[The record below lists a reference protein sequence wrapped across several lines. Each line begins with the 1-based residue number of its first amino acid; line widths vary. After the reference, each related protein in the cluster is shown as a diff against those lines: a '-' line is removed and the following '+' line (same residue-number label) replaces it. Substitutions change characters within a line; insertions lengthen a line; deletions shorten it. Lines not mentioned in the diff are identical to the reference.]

1 MAGSLRG
8 VAERY
13 GVIVAWIAVIVVF
26 SVLRPDTFATMS
38 TVRLILSTQTVIL
51 LATLGLMLSL
61 AVAEYDLS
69 IGAIVGFGGTL
80 LAVLNGVQGWQ
91 TWAAVV
97 VTLVVCM
104 LFGVLNAVLSVYVG
118 VQSIIVTLGTGT
130 LLAGLTLAVADSK
143 VITGLSTELVTAMT
157 KPLLFG
163 IPAPF
168 FAGLLLTAVLWFLLQ
183 HTPLGRRMVFVSE
196 NREVARLAGLR
207 VKRIRA
213 GALIATAT
221 LGGLAGIVLAGTN
234 GAANPQAGSSYL
246 LPAFAAAFLGS
257 TALIPGASTP
267 GGPSWPCTSSSP
279 ASPASS
285 TSATPVGPS
294 RSSTAAPSSSPS
306 PSATSP
312 GDDACR
318 ASADAPHPAPQHRS
332 TSAPQHGRHHTS
344 RRTDASHPPSTWS
357 THDEEP
363 DPPAGRARGRRY
375 GPRAGPGRV

>member
-1 MAGSLRG
+1 MTAGEVREQAVAAPAAPPSPRRDVAGSLRG
-8 VAERY
+8 AAERY
-13 GVIVAWIAVIVVF
+13 GLILAWIAVIVVF

-69 IGAIVGFGGTL
+69 IGAMVGFGGTL
-80 LAVLNGVQGWQ
+80 LAVLNGVQEWQ

-143 VITGLSTELVTAMT
+143 VVTGLSPELVTAMT
-157 KPLLFG
+157 KPLLFS

-168 FAGLLLTAVLWFLLQ
+168 YAGLLLTAVLWFVLQ

-213 GALIATAT
+213 GALIVTAT

-257 TALIPGASTP
+257 TALIPGRFNAWGSFVAAYFLVT
-267 GGPSWPCTSSSP
+267 GITGLQYLGYAGWPEQVFYGSSLVI
-279 ASPASS
+279 AV
-285 TSATPVGPS
+285 TL
-294 RSSTAAPSSSPS
+294 
-306 PSATSP
+306 
-312 GDDACR
+312 
-318 ASADAPHPAPQHRS
+318 
-332 TSAPQHGRHHTS
+332 
-344 RRTDASHPPSTWS
+344 SHL
-357 THDEEP
+357 
-363 DPPAGRARGRRY
+363 AGRRRLS
-375 GPRAGPGRV
+375 GLG

>member
-1 MAGSLRG
+1 LRG
-8 VAERY
+8 AAERY
-13 GVIVAWIAVIVVF
+13 GLILAWIAVIVVF
-26 SVLRPDTFATMS
+26 SVLRPDTFATTS

-143 VITGLSTELVTAMT
+143 VVTGLSPELVTAMT
-157 KPLLFG
+157 KPLLFS

-168 FAGLLLTAVLWFLLQ
+168 YAGLLLTAALWFLLQ

-213 GALIATAT
+213 GALVLTAT

-234 GAANPQAGSSYL
+234 GAANPQVGSSYL

-257 TALIPGASTP
+257 TALIPGRFNAWGSFVAVYFLVT
-267 GGPSWPCTSSSP
+267 GITGLQYLGYAGWPEQVFYGSSLVI
-279 ASPASS
+279 AV
-285 TSATPVGPS
+285 TL
-294 RSSTAAPSSSPS
+294 
-306 PSATSP
+306 
-312 GDDACR
+312 
-318 ASADAPHPAPQHRS
+318 
-332 TSAPQHGRHHTS
+332 
-344 RRTDASHPPSTWS
+344 SHL
-357 THDEEP
+357 
-363 DPPAGRARGRRY
+363 AGRRRLS
-375 GPRAGPGRV
+375 GLG